1 MGEDSLMVSPT
12 RGEDDVDIPMCESP
26 ISQAP
31 SPLVVQASKRAAVEE
46 PAARRAA
53 KPEPEPEP
61 RKPTAPPSP
70 LLPAPPPRVTTV
82 VPASFVPIESDW
94 SLPLAAASEDLSKS
108 AHAQVML
115 GTLEYYHTGVRK
127 GIMHLASLDQ
137 KRILLAQAEAD
148 RAEKAA
154 QAARE
159 ERTRQLQRAQEVV
172 TGLGI
177 MEPAAPGATK
187 ATASITNSSAAPGST
202 TAPVDGDFIPPAEL
216 DDMISAMRAPALP
229 GIDYNVPTEAMMQA
243 LPIQFPSP
251 AVGEKPGGRRDHIRQ
266 YNEVAEQAIMQLAGF
281 GVHMN
286 QQRARWMAV
295 IERETAAAAEQESKD
310 KAKPASSPPQPPPPP
325 LDNPP
330 LRDPQ
335 LRQQEDTEMTGN

>member
-12 RGEDDVDIPMCESP
+12 RGDDGFDIPMCESP
-26 ISQAP
+26 ITQAP
-31 SPLVVQASKRAAVEE
+31 SPES
-46 PAARRAA
+46 AARRAKA
-53 KPEPEPEP
+53 EPGSEDGNLA
-61 RKPTAPPSP
+61 APPAP
-70 LLPAPPPRVTTV
+70 PLPAPPPRVTTV

-94 SLPLAAASEDLSKS
+94 SLPLAAASDNLSKS

-127 GIMHLASLDQ
+127 GIMHLASLDRQ
-137 KRILLAQAEAD
+137 RILLAQAEAD
-148 RAEKAA
+148 RAEQAA

-159 ERTRQLQRAQEVV
+159 ERARQLQRAQEVV

-177 MEPAAPGATK
+177 MEPATEAK
-187 ATASITNSSAAPGST
+187 DSAPGST
-202 TAPVDGDFIPPAEL
+202 TDPMDGDFIPPAEL

-229 GIDYNVPTEAMMQA
+229 GVDYNVPTEAMMQA

-286 QQRARWMAV
+286 QQRAKWMAV
-295 IERETAAAAEQESKD
+295 IESEAAAAAAAEQESKVKD
-310 KAKPASSPPQPPPPP
+310 KPASPPPPPPPP
-325 LDNPP
+325 LDSLL
-330 LRDPQ
+330 LRDPK
-335 LRQQEDTEMTGN
+335 LRQQEDAEMTGI